1 MSIKEYFSTHFG
13 KEQKNTPGYVLST
26 DQSIA
31 LIDLIGGK
39 HDFRSAG
46 TKECLL
52 HLRETVRDNNFT
64 LPIDAPL
71 DALIEFSRE
80 SGHTEGC
87 EELMSLKKI
96 ASINTVGRDDLSNEK
111 NFDALPQIV
120 KYSLSNLGKG
130 MYKKARQFVDAGGV
144 MMQLTFNKPT
154 PEYKEEIEKTEG
166 NTMTEKVIV
175 AVHKPTPELIHAG
188 HEFISVS
195 WYPENKEE
203 YNGTA
208 SQLTDV
214 VNRRIDNNIEDD
226 YARLVLMKTLM
237 REEMKSSIYAMSA
250 TAATIP
256 LLHFINEHFQDNAL
270 AQTLIKF
277 IPPFVADLVTFW
289 SQLNPWL
296 DGDSTTSKLKDFG
309 HKLITSHKTSFATSI
324 GATILGSA
332 GAEYV
337 GREYGDVA
345 GAYLY
350 SGIPAVVAGITTI
363 DTVKSLQKKMG
374 TSFGETTKIMF
385 ANNPAHVGVDIGAA
399 LTFATGVGVLGYGGQ
414 LGNPTALALIEG
426 AEEHT
431 FAALYTLLQDTIGQ
445 SMYFNA
451 RIDREIASWKQ
462 RVFSAAQTSPQS

>member
-1 MSIKEYFSTHFG
+1 MSIKEYFGAHFA
-13 KEQKNTPGYVLST
+13 KEQKNAPEPILST
-26 DQSIA
+26 DQSVA

-39 HDFRSAG
+39 HDFRSTG

-52 HLRETVRDNNFT
+52 HLRETVIDQNIT
-64 LPIDAPL
+64 LPKNAPL
-71 DALIEFSRE
+71 DALIEFSRA

-87 EELMSLKKI
+87 EELMLLKKI
-96 ASINTVGRDDLSNEK
+96 ATVHTIGRDDLSSEK
-111 NFDALPQIV
+111 NFDALPQMV
-120 KYSLSNLGKG
+120 QYSLSNLGKG

-144 MMQLTFNKPT
+144 MMQLTFSRPT

-166 NTMTEKVIV
+166 NTMTEKVIM

-195 WYPENKEE
+195 WYPEKQEE

-214 VNRRIDNNIEDD
+214 VNRRIDNNMEDE

-296 DGDSTTSKLKDFG
+296 DGDSTVSKLKDFG
-309 HKLITSHKTSFATSI
+309 QKLITTHKTSFATSI
-324 GATILGSA
+324 GATIIGSA

-350 SGIPAVVAGITTI
+350 SGIPAFVAGVTTV
-363 DTVKSLQKKMG
+363 DTIKSLQKKMG
-374 TSFGETTKIMF
+374 TSFGETAKIMF
-385 ANNPAHVGVDIGAA
+385 ANNPAHVGIDIGAG

-451 RIDREIASWKQ
+451 RIGREIDSWKQ
-462 RVFSAAQTSPQS
+462 RVFLSQQANLQS